1 MKNLMISTAVVA
13 FTALSAHAQDGS
25 AFRTEAVAGEV
36 YASDFIGKRVYAAE
50 AEYTDPGAAGIQTD
64 WDDIGEIN
72 DVILSRDGTVDAV
85 LVDIGGFLG
94 MGERQVAVNMGAIRF
109 VSDDATGDDPD
120 DYFLVMTAADAQLQ
134 EAPAYSRMPGTDMK
148 SDMESNAG
156 ATMVTEGAQA
166 DANTSIEAPAAAPGT
181 MPDTMVTRDG
191 YVAAEPEVLTAEK
204 LTGARVYDATDAD
217 VGEVSSLILGAD
229 GQITEAVVDVGGFL
243 GLGEKPVALS
253 LSELQILRSDNG
265 DDIRVYVSQTK
276 EQLEAMPDYV
286 K

>member
-13 FTALSAHAQDGS
+13 FSAIAAQAQDAS
-25 AFRTEAVAGEV
+25 PFRTEAVAGEV
-36 YASDFIGKRVYAAE
+36 YASDFIGMRVYAAE
-50 AEYTDPGAAGIQTD
+50 TELAGPGVAGLQTD

-72 DVILSRDGTVDAV
+72 DVILSREGTVDAV

-94 MGERQVAVNMGAIRF
+94 MGERQVAVNMDAIRF
-109 VSDDATGDDPD
+109 VSDDATGEDPD
-120 DYFLVMTAADAQLQ
+120 DFFLVMTAADAMLQ

-148 SDMESNAG
+148 
-156 ATMVTEGAQA
+156 T
-166 DANTSIEAPAAAPGT
+166 DAEIISGQTTVAEAPASTDMTPG
-181 MPDTMVTRDG
+181 MMVTRDG
-191 YVAAEPEVLTAEK
+191 YVAAEPDVLTAEK

-217 VGEVSSLILGAD
+217 IGEVGSLILGAD

-253 LSELQILRSDNG
+253 LSELSILRSDNG